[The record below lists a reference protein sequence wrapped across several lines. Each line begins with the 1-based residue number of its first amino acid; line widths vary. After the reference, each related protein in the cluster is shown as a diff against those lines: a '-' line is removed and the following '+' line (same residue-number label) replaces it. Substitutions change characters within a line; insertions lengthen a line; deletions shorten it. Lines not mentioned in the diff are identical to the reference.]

1 MVRKGIVD
9 LLKMVKKM
17 SPNEFSH
24 FIDSLSDNAVDDIC
38 ECVHNVVNTNLNFD
52 RKKIKHL
59 KGHIKKNCCVRRIK
73 TIVNKKTPLSKRRKA
88 LKMEGKGLPMLLAS
102 VVPFLISLFKK

>member
-1 MVRKGIVD
+1 
-9 LLKMVKKM
+9 M
-17 SPNEFSH
+17 SPVEFSH
-24 FIDSLSDNAVDDIC
+24 FIDSINDNTVDEIC
-38 ECVHNVVNTNLNFD
+38 ECVYNVVNTNLNFN

-59 KGHIKKNCCVRRIK
+59 KHHIKKNCCVKRIK
-73 TIVNKKTPLSKRRKA
+73 TIVNKKTPLFKRRKA